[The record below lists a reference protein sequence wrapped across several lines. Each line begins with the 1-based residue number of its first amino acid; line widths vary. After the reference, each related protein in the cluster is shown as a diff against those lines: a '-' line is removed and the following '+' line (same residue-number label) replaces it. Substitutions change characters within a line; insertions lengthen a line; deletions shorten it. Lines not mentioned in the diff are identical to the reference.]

1 MICKGN
7 FDWIDS
13 FSLIDS
19 SVVRSELVLID
30 LLFGLMVYEYLFL
43 QLHQLMPS
51 SLAKLTLSFVTIN
64 LTHQT
69 EQSSRRKSNDGG
81 GSTTRRVSS
90 CHESPLSSPQV
101 STPSRKSSTSRLPNK
116 NEMTEQE
123 IAEYAGK
130 RAMLRLEQEFSDA
143 ANDRKKNSSFH
154 STGSGSATVNTYLTV
169 MDRKKLNRIPQVS
182 KSELIIG
189 EYLGRGNF
197 CDVFEVEW
205 AMKNTLGERLS
216 GSDSFVDDDSV
227 GSEEDADA
235 GEATRR
241 KMEYLSLVCSND
253 IRPGIIRTKD
263 GAIDANNAPMGGYR
277 NLRGSFSQVHT
288 GFSLVSSSRNLRNPN
303 VMALKCLRP
312 AVRAQPRK
320 FVIGAEDL
328 AHETALLSCL
338 DHPNIIKIYGR
349 AKGSFATAF
358 QFGSSKVSVSS
369 GGSGQTKERSMND
382 GYFIILDKLTAT
394 LDGTINDWKEE
405 YEGLCQRLHVTTP
418 LPSSVLPPECNLID
432 HLAKRLKVAYS
443 IASALEYLHSRH
455 VVFRDLKPANVGF
468 DCNDCVKMF
477 DFGFATSIAPLLNEE
492 IRSGREQQGYGPL
505 TETCGTRRYMA
516 PEVGELTSYII
527 SLLASCNINL
537 TAYYFFSLKTRIW
550 QRS

>member
-1 MICKGN
+1 
-7 FDWIDS
+7 
-13 FSLIDS
+13 
-19 SVVRSELVLID
+19 
-30 LLFGLMVYEYLFL
+30 
-43 QLHQLMPS
+43 
-51 SLAKLTLSFVTIN
+51 
-64 LTHQT
+64 
-69 EQSSRRKSNDGG
+69 
-81 GSTTRRVSS
+81 
-90 CHESPLSSPQV
+90 
-101 STPSRKSSTSRLPNK
+101 
-116 NEMTEQE
+116 
-123 IAEYAGK
+123 
-130 RAMLRLEQEFSDA
+130 MLRLEQEFSDA
-143 ANDRKKNSSFH
+143 TKDRHLARAGASSFH
-154 STGSGSATVNTYLTV
+154 SAASDASAKTYYSV
-169 MDRKKLNRIPQVS
+169 MNRKKLNRVPQVT

-205 AMKNTLGERLS
+205 AMTNRLGERLLNS
-216 GSDSFVDDDSV
+216 FYEDEFDSD
-227 GSEEDADA
+227 EDET
-235 GEATRR
+235 EAARR
-241 KMEYLSLVCSND
+241 KMEYMSLMCSND
-253 IRPGIIRTKD
+253 IRPGT
-263 GAIDANNAPMGGYR
+263 R
-277 NLRGSFSQVHT
+277 NLRGSFSQIHT
-288 GFSLVSSSRNLRNPN
+288 GFSIRSSARNLRDPN

-369 GGSGQTKERSMND
+369 GSNGRVKERSMND

-394 LDGTINDWKEE
+394 LDSTIDNWRDE
-405 YEGLCQRLHVTTP
+405 YDGLSERLHITTP
-418 LPSSVLPPECNLID
+418 LPPNVPPPECNLIE

-477 DFGFATSIAPLLNEE
+477 DFGFATSIAPLLNEQ
-492 IRSGREQQGYGPL
+492 IRSGKEQQGYGPL

-516 PEVGELTSYII
+516 PEVALKLGYGKEVDVYSFGM
-527 SLLASCNINL
+527 LLWEICAMEKPFDSIQSVEEFHDLVVLRSNRPPLNNDPL
-537 TAYYFFSLKTRIW
+537 WTRSLKELMSRCWSTDPLDRPVMSQVKNMICTVLRDMNVAVIKLKQLRANQARVSGSSRDENGRSTRRMAPQEQ
-550 QRS
+550 QRSQQPAGLLNKWRRRASIA